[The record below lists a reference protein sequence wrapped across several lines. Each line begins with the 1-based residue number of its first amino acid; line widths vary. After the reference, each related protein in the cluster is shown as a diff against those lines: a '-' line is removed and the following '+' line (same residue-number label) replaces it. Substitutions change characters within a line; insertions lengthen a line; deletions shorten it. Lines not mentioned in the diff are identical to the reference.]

1 MKVSLYGLDG
11 ASKGQIEIKMALDEP
26 IRKDLIQR
34 AVESEESRRRQPYGT
49 DPMAGKRTSAHY
61 HGERGVYMS
70 MMNKEIA
77 RNPRIHGNAGHLSFV
92 ARFSP
97 HVTKGRRAHPPK
109 AEKIFGKKINSKEY
123 KKALMHAVFAAF
135 EREIVSARGHDISEL
150 KSLPLIVSDDMEN
163 AGKVKNIMNFF
174 EKIGLE
180 KEIERVS
187 EKKRRSGKG
196 KMRNR
201 RWKQK
206 KGPLIVASK
215 PESVRRAAENIAG
228 VEVCDVKGLTVSL
241 LAPGT
246 HAGRLVVWTE
256 SAIRDLEKRL
266 SAM

>member
-1 MKVSLYGLDG
+1 MKMHVYGLDG
-11 ASKGQIEIKMALDEP
+11 ASKGQIEIKLSLNEP
-26 IRKDLIQR
+26 IRQDLIQR
-34 AVESEESRRRQPYGT
+34 AVESEDSRRRQPYGT

-97 HVTKGRRAHPPK
+97 HATKGRRAHPPK
-109 AEKIFGKKINSKEY
+109 AEKVFGKKINSKEY
-123 KKALMHAVFAAF
+123 RKALIHAVFASF
-135 EREIVSARGHDISEL
+135 EREIVSSRGHIVSEV
-150 KSLPLIVSDDMEN
+150 KNLPLIVSDEMERI
-163 AGKVKNIMNFF
+163 GKVKDMMNFL
-174 EKIGLE
+174 EKMGLE
-180 KEIERVS
+180 KEMERVS
-187 EKKRRSGKG
+187 EKKRRAGRG

-201 RWKQK
+201 RWRQK

-215 PESVRRAAENIAG
+215 TENVRRAAENIAG

-256 SAIRDLEKRL
+256 SAVKGLEKRL
-266 SAM
+266 AG

>member
-1 MKVSLYGLDG
+1 MKAQVYGLDG
-11 ASKGQIEIKMALDEP
+11 SAKGQIEIRMALNEP
-26 IRKDLIQR
+26 VRNDLIQR
-34 AVESEESRRRQPYGT
+34 AVESEESRKRHPYGT

-109 AEKIFGKKINSKEY
+109 AEKVFGKKINSKEY
-123 KKALMHAVFAAF
+123 RKALLHAVFAAF
-135 EREIVSARGHDISEL
+135 QREIVSSRGHIVSEV
-150 KSLPLIVSDDMEN
+150 KNLPLIVSDEMEN
-163 AGKVKNIMNFF
+163 VRKAKNVLDFF
-174 EKIGLE
+174 EKIGLG
-180 KEIERVS
+180 KEMERVS
-187 EKKRRSGKG
+187 EKKKRAGRG

-201 RWKQK
+201 KWKQK
-206 KGPLIVASK
+206 RGPLIVASR
-215 PESVRRAAENIAG
+215 PENVRRAAENIAG

-246 HAGRLVVWTE
+246 HPGRLVVWTE
-256 SAIRDLEKRL
+256 SAVKELEKRL
-266 SAM
+266 AN

>member
-1 MKVSLYGLDG
+1 MKAQVYGLDG
-11 ASKGQIEIKMALDEP
+11 AVKDQIEIKLTLNEP
-26 IRKDLIQR
+26 IRQDLIQR
-34 AVESEESRRRQPYGT
+34 AVESEASKSRHPYGT

-109 AEKIFGKKINSKEY
+109 AEKVFGKKINSKEY
-123 KKALMHAVFAAF
+123 KKALLHAVFASF
-135 EREIVSARGHDISEL
+135 EKEFAAKRGHIVSEI
-150 KSLPLIVSDDMEN
+150 KNLPLIVSDDMEN
-163 AGKVKNIMNFF
+163 AGKAKNIMNFF

-206 KGPLIVASK
+206 RGPLIVAAK
-215 PESVRRAAENIAG
+215 AERIRMAAGNIPG
-228 VEVCDVKGLTVSL
+228 VEVSDVKGLTVSL

-256 SAIRDLEKRL
+256 SAMKELEKRL
-266 SAM
+266 AG